1 MDVMFIILL
10 GVLGLILLTMILGSF
25 FTVETAQVAVI
36 TRFGKFLRVA
46 DPGLNW
52 KFPYID
58 TVAGVVSLRVNQISL
73 TMETKTKDNVFVT
86 IPISVQNRVRPEKVF
101 DAYYKLSDPT
111 AQIKS
116 YVEQVIL
123 GHVPGMTLDEVF
135 ASQSS
140 IAAAVKQELDAD
152 MATFGFEIV
161 NVLVTDIVPDQK
173 VKSAMNDINAAQR
186 EQVAAN
192 ARGEAEKILV
202 VKKAEAESESK
213 ALQGQGIANQRKAII
228 EGLQSSTVA
237 GSNWVFPANVTVA
250 LNAPL
255 GQVSGVTVDSHGN
268 VYLADLGNA
277 RIFAVSPTGGIR
289 IVAGNGTPGF
299 SGDGGPATAASLS
312 SPYGM
317 AVDALG
323 NLFIADW
330 GNARIRKV
338 TPSGV
343 ITTVAGG
350 GTADPSRL
358 RMSPT
363 SRPVPTSKTQRV
375 AWLPAF
381 CMPQEHFAGIA
392 NSQPGNTTPGAH
404 RFWDDGGARACVRA
418 REPAFRWRD

>member
-1 MDVMFIILL
+1 MDVLFIILL

-52 KFPYID
+52 KVPYFD
-58 TVAGVVSLRVNQISL
+58 TVAGVVSLRVNQITL

-101 DAYYKLSDPT
+101 DAYYKLSDPV

-152 MATFGFEIV
+152 MATFGYEIV

-228 EGLQSSTVA
+228 QGLQSSIEQFQQAVEGTSSREVMQL
-237 GSNWVFPANVTVA
+237 VLVTQYFDT
-250 LNAPL
+250 LKSIGESDKTNTL
-255 GQVSGVTVDSHGN
+255 F
-268 VYLADLGNA
+268 LA
-277 RIFAVSPTGGIR
+277 
-289 IVAGNGTPGF
+289 
-299 SGDGGPATAASLS
+299 
-312 SPYGM
+312 
-317 AVDALG
+317 
-323 NLFIADW
+323 
-330 GNARIRKV
+330 
-338 TPSGV
+338 
-343 ITTVAGG
+343 
-350 GTADPSRL
+350 
-358 RMSPT
+358 
-363 SRPVPTSKTQRV
+363 
-375 AWLPAF
+375 
-381 CMPQEHFAGIA
+381 H
-392 NSQPGNTTPGAH
+392 TPGAVK
-404 RFWDDGGARACVRA
+404 DVAEQIIDSMLVAERAKG
-418 REPAFRWRD
+418 